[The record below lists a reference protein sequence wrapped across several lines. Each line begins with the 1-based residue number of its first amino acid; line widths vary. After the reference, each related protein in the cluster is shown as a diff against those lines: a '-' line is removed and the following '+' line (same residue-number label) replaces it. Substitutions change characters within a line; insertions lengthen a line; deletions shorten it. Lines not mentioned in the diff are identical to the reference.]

1 MGVAMNKLNPL
12 TRGIVLLV
20 VLAALTVIEFFI
32 ARLEA
37 ATFLLVLIAL
47 VKAGLVLWYFMHLP
61 RVFKSEGEHE
71 S

>member
-1 MGVAMNKLNPL
+1 MNKLNPL